1 MEENRKKEPSVQGTG
16 PEKARTESATAP
28 LGGSVT
34 ESRVSEVKNLT
45 ESKKAVS
52 ETPTEEA
59 RAIKETEIQ
68 REEIK
73 DEEGKEAEKEK
84 AIVSEEAAQPVDD
97 CPKCREYKKNKQIKN
112 LISLVILLAG
122 LFVGSLFVDVAQM
135 VQGSGYSQKNLNKAD
150 IFEADGKTWVAYT
163 DPAVPVEVISDDKC
177 VNCDPSQAI
186 VWLRRVLPTV
196 STQKVNYD
204 SPQGKQLISEFGIKT
219 LPAFV
224 FGGDLAKTDFYAQAK
239 VLFNEKDGQY
249 VMDTNQLGL
258 PPGKYL
264 ATPQVDKA
272 DATFG
277 NPNAKVKVIVFS
289 DFQCPY
295 CGLFYPVLRDAMK
308 TYQNQVFFDFKE
320 FPLSIHPQ
328 SNDAALAAA
337 CAQDQGQFWS
347 YADKLY
353 ATQNDWGNSN
363 DIADFKSY
371 AQQLGLNTTQFNQCL
386 DSKKDQS
393 RIDASVKE
401 GTDLGL
407 SGTPSIFVNNTFESG
422 AISANQL
429 KTDIEAQLKSS
440 K

>member
-1 MEENRKKEPSVQGTG
+1 MEENTPKTDSVQETGTEKIPTEKNAAAVG
-16 PEKARTESATAP
+16 GASQSGVPEAKAEPKEKT
-28 LGGSVT
+28 
-34 ESRVSEVKNLT
+34 VSQPE
-45 ESKKAVS
+45 
-52 ETPTEEA
+52 TEEA
-59 RAIKETEIQ
+59 RKVEDIPVTETAEPV
-68 REEIK
+68 
-73 DEEGKEAEKEK
+73 ASEKE
-84 AIVSEEAAQPVDD
+84 E
-97 CPKCREYKKNKQIKN
+97 CPGCRKYNKDKKIKN
-112 LISLVILLAG
+112 LISLAILLAG
-122 LFVGSLFVDVAQM
+122 LFIGSLFVDVAQM
-135 VQGSGYSQKNLNKAD
+135 VQGSGYSQKNLDKSQ

-163 DPAVPVEVISDDKC
+163 DPAVPVSVISDDKC
-177 VNCDPSQAI
+177 TACDPSQAV

-196 STQKVNYD
+196 STAKINYD
-204 SPQGKQLISEFGIKT
+204 SPEGKQLISEFGIKT

-264 ATPQVDKA
+264 ATPQVDQG

-295 CGLFYPVLRDAMK
+295 CKMFYSTLRDAMK
-308 TYQNQVFFDFKE
+308 NYQNDVFFDFKE

-328 SNDAALAAA
+328 ANDAALAAA
-337 CAQDQGQFWS
+337 CAQDQGKFWE

-353 ATQNDWGNSN
+353 SSQSDWSNAN
-363 DIADFKSY
+363 DIADFKTY
-371 AQQLGLNTTQFNQCL
+371 AQGLGLNAAQFNQCL
-386 DSKKDQS
+386 DGKKDQS

-401 GTDLGL
+401 ASDLGL
-407 SGTPSIFVNNTFESG
+407 SGTPSIFINDTFESG
-422 AISANQL
+422 VVSA
-429 KTDIEAQLKSS
+429 DQLKSDIETQLKNS